1 MIIITERKRRYT
13 KEEQKEFLKE
23 LKFKCKMHSIERKG
37 EEKLRKRELKAKRDS
52 YKKPRKKIPTSK
64 LIAIYLFCILNIV
77 LAFSMVSMWTFH
89 DLSYLGVLI
98 SDVIAQVITYMIYM
112 VKSTKE
118 NTSGGITYEMA
129 MTELNN
135 GNVFGGES
143 VG

>member
-1 MIIITERKRRYT
+1 MTGRNKKYS
-13 KEEQKEFLKE
+13 EEELKEFRKE
-23 LKFKCKMHSIERKG
+23 LKYKRKMRTIERKG
-37 EEKLRKRELKAKRDS
+37 EKKLRKRELKAKRDS
-52 YKKPRKKIPTSK
+52 YKKPRKKIQTSK
-64 LIAIYLFCILNIV
+64 LIAIYLFIILNIV
-77 LAFSMVSMWTFH
+77 LSFSMISMWVFQ

-129 MTELNN
+129 MTELNKQN
-135 GNVFGGES
+135 SSNEES

>member
-1 MIIITERKRRYT
+1 MSERKKRYSET
-13 KEEQKEFLKE
+13 DIKEYRKE
-23 LKFKCKMHSIERKG
+23 LKYKRKIRAIERKG

-64 LIAIYLFCILNIV
+64 LIAIYLFIILNIV
-77 LAFSMVSMWTFH
+77 LTFSMISMWSFH
-89 DLSYLGVLI
+89 DLSYLGILI
-98 SDVIAQVITYMIYM
+98 SDVAAQVITYMIYM

-129 MTELNN
+129 MTELNKN
-135 GNVFGGES
+135 DTSNEEA